1 MNNVHL
7 NIHGI
12 RCAACVNKIEASLL
26 NHPGINEVLINQVN
40 GNALINYSSNKL
52 NIENITQLIN
62 KLGYKSYEL
71 KSDGNFSVKHENR
84 KLLWKWMVA
93 GICMMQIMMLSMPSY
108 LYSYSEII
116 DYKPLLDWASWVIVL
131 PVILFSAQDIFK
143 NSLNDILQK
152 KVSMDL
158 PISLGIL
165 LMFIFSSL
173 ATFDSNGTWGEEVY
187 FDSIAM
193 FIFFIM
199 TSRWVELKV
208 KSKMFNSINSFL
220 DIDTKKIEIL
230 SGKIKKMVAIE
241 NVRVNELF
249 LIRPGNQIPLDGV
262 IISGKTSCNE
272 ALITGESIPISKH
285 SGDYVFAGSIN
296 LTNTIKVRC
305 VNDYNASKLQNI
317 RNLIRDSLTK
327 KPSFSKSIDKLAQPF
342 LITVIALAFF
352 SFFFHYFYS
361 SDSSI
366 KSMISVL
373 VITCPCALSLST
385 PVALMASAN
394 KLINQGIFVR
404 DFDLFEKIPKIKNII
419 FDKTGTLTDIRA
431 KIINSFWING
441 SSEYYAKI
449 ITSLAN
455 NSTHPFSKALFNHF
469 YRGEISSISSFKE
482 SVGEGISGSFK
493 GNKYYIGS
501 YKFCRKFCSSIKEI
515 KSHQVYFAS
524 NSSLIASFKIGE
536 SLKSNLIEAMS
547 FFKSQKIKLYIF
559 SGDKMKNIQKIIPN
573 SIFSIFS
580 SMNPNQKLLKLK
592 EIQKQNPVLMIGDGF
607 NDGPAFASANAS
619 ISMNH
624 SPQSIKHLTDAV
636 VVNNNLMILSDLFNQ
651 AQKTLTIIKQNMF
664 WAISYNFLMIPFAFA
679 GYIDPWLAG
688 LGMSISSLVV
698 VANSYRLLR

>member
-394 KLINQGIFVR
+394 KLINQGIFC
-404 DFDLFEKIPKIKNII
+404 K
-419 FDKTGTLTDIRA
+419 
-431 KIINSFWING
+431 
-441 SSEYYAKI
+441 
-449 ITSLAN
+449 
-455 NSTHPFSKALFNHF
+455 
-469 YRGEISSISSFKE
+469 
-482 SVGEGISGSFK
+482 
-493 GNKYYIGS
+493 
-501 YKFCRKFCSSIKEI
+501 
-515 KSHQVYFAS
+515 
-524 NSSLIASFKIGE
+524 
-536 SLKSNLIEAMS
+536 
-547 FFKSQKIKLYIF
+547 
-559 SGDKMKNIQKIIPN
+559 
-573 SIFSIFS
+573 
-580 SMNPNQKLLKLK
+580 
-592 EIQKQNPVLMIGDGF
+592 
-607 NDGPAFASANAS
+607 
-619 ISMNH
+619 
-624 SPQSIKHLTDAV
+624 
-636 VVNNNLMILSDLFNQ
+636 
-651 AQKTLTIIKQNMF
+651 
-664 WAISYNFLMIPFAFA
+664 
-679 GYIDPWLAG
+679 
-688 LGMSISSLVV
+688 
-698 VANSYRLLR
+698 RL